1 MLFNMKHKI
10 LFLALTITFLMSS
23 CATILTGT
31 RDTIRFDSNPKGAI
45 VYLDGLEVCKTP
57 CSTSVKRSISEKFA
71 EIKLDGYETRVIS
84 LDRKF
89 NAVSIINLT
98 GILGWGIDAA
108 TGALMKYDR
117 KSYDIKLDKEKR
129 TSLNNPTKIEINT
142 KKKTV
147 DVYETER

>member
-57 CSTSVKRSISEKFA
+57 CPTSVKRSISEKFA
-71 EIKLDGYETRVIS
+71 EIKLDGYETRVIT

-117 KSYDIKLDKEKR
+117 KGYDIKLDKEKR

-147 DVYETER
+147 DDYVTER

>member
-45 VYLDGLEVCKTP
+45 VYLYGLEVCKTP

-71 EIKLDGYETRVIS
+71 EIKLDGYETRVIT

-98 GILGWGIDAA
+98 GILGWVIDAA

-117 KSYDIKLDKEKR
+117 KGYDIKLDKEKR

-142 KKKTV
+142 KKKIV
-147 DVYETER
+147 GVYVSE

>member
-45 VYLDGLEVCKTP
+45 VYLDGLEVCKAP

-71 EIKLDGYETRVIS
+71 EIKLDGYETRVIT

-98 GILGWGIDAA
+98 GILGWVIDAA

-129 TSLNNPTKIEINT
+129 TSLNNPAKIEINT
-142 KKKTV
+142 NKKTV
-147 DVYETER
+147 DVYVSE

>member
-1 MLFNMKHKI
+1 MKHKI

-45 VYLDGLEVCKTP
+45 VYFDGLEVCKTP

-71 EIKLDGYETRVIS
+71 EIKLDGYETRVIT

-98 GILGWGIDAA
+98 SILGWGIDAA

-117 KSYDIKLDKEKR
+117 KGYDIKLDKEKR

-147 DVYETER
+147 DVYVTER

>member
-57 CSTSVKRSISEKFA
+57 CSTLVKRSISEKFA
-71 EIKLDGYETRVIS
+71 EIKLDEYETRVIT

-129 TSLNNPTKIEINT
+129 TSLNNPAKIEINT
-142 KKKTV
+142 NKKTV
-147 DVYETER
+147 DVYVSE

>member
-23 CATILTGT
+23 CVTILTGT

-57 CSTSVKRSISEKFA
+57 CSTLVKRSISEKFA
-71 EIKLDGYETRVIS
+71 EIKLDEYETRVIT

-147 DVYETER
+147 DVYLTKR

>member
-23 CATILTGT
+23 CAIILTGT

-57 CSTSVKRSISEKFA
+57 CSTLVKRSISEKFA
-71 EIKLDGYETRVIS
+71 EIKLDEYETRVIT

-147 DVYETER
+147 DVYLTKR

>member
-1 MLFNMKHKI
+1 MLFSVKHKI

-71 EIKLDGYETRVIS
+71 EIKLDGYETRVIT

-117 KSYDIKLDKEKR
+117 KGYDIKLDKEKR

-142 KKKTV
+142 KKNS
-147 DVYETER
+147 RCLFN